1 MEYNDTYEQEID
13 LKDLMFVVLR
23 KWRPILLVAIVL
35 AVLAGGYKIGKAL
48 SQQSDPEFLKE
59 AEENYQKELSMYEMN
74 KAAKEREIENLM
86 TDLENQD
93 KYLENSVLMGI
104 SPYDVSVASVDLFV
118 KTDYE
123 IMPNMVYQNINYADS
138 LIKSYS
144 AAVKKEGLN
153 KVADEENIDIK
164 YLEEL
169 VTVDIDYN
177 NDMFSIQVKHSDP
190 EKAEAIMDS
199 IMSTLKG
206 MRGKLSSAIAN
217 HTLSVMNETSS
228 VTVDLA
234 IADTQK
240 SKKDYVSTLETSLQT
255 KQDELKELAE
265 PTKPAVSKMSA
276 VKAGLKYVV
285 LGGVLGAFM
294 VVFIICVAFLMSDKV
309 ASAKELKNR
318 FGIRTLGVLDAAS
331 PKRAFG
337 FIDRWLDK
345 LEGVDVTTP
354 ESVRYEVIAA
364 NIRNYAKDST
374 SLLVT
379 GTVDKALLE
388 TVAGKLKEL
397 LPGVRIACGEDMRV
411 TAYTLEEITKHEG
424 VILVEKKGVSTYTGV
439 SQELET
445 IKNVGKTT
453 VGYILL

>member
-35 AVLAGGYKIGKAL
+35 AILAGGYKIGRTL
-48 SQQSDPEFLKE
+48 SQQSDPEFLKD
-59 AEENYQKELSMYEMN
+59 AEESYQKEVSMYEMN
-74 KAAKEREIENLM
+74 KAATEREIENLM
-86 TDLENQD
+86 LDLENQD
-93 KYLENSVLMGI
+93 KYMEHSVLMNI
-104 SPYDVSVASVDLFV
+104 SPYDVSVSSADFFV

-123 IMPNMVYQNINYADS
+123 IMPNMVYQNINYTDS
-138 LIKSYS
+138 LIKSYA
-144 AAVKKEGLN
+144 AAVIKQGLN
-153 KVADEENIDIK
+153 KISEAENIDVK

-177 NDMFSIQVKHSDP
+177 NDMFAVKVKHSDP

-206 MRGKLSSAIAN
+206 MRGKLSSTIAT

-234 IADTQK
+234 ISDTQK

-255 KQDELKELAE
+255 KQDELKEMTE
-265 PTKPAVSKMSA
+265 PKKPAVSKMSA
-276 VKAGLKYVV
+276 VKSGVKYVI

-294 VVFIICVAFLMSDKV
+294 VVFIVCVAFLMSDKV

-318 FGIRTLGVLDAAS
+318 FGVKTLGVLVSGSKKKAL
-331 PKRAFG
+331 G
-337 FIDRWLDK
+337 FVDGWLDK

-354 ESVRYEVIAA
+354 EAVRYEVIAA
-364 NIRNYAKDST
+364 NIRNYAKDAK

-379 GTVDKALLE
+379 GTVDKAALD
-388 TVAGKLKEL
+388 TVAAKLKEL
-397 LPGVRIACGEDMRV
+397 LPGVEISCGEDMRV
-411 TAYTLEEITKHEG
+411 TAYTLEQISKHEG
-424 VILVEKKGVSTYTGV
+424 VVLVEKKGVSTYTGV

-453 VGYILL
+453 VGYILI

>member
-48 SQQSDPEFLKE
+48 AQQSDPEFLQE
-59 AEENYQKELSMYEMN
+59 AEDNYQKEVSMYEMN
-74 KAAKEREIENLM
+74 KAAKEREVENLM
-86 TDLENQD
+86 VDLENQD
-93 KYLENSVLMGI
+93 KYLENSVLMSI
-104 SPYDVSVASVDLFV
+104 SPYDVSVSSADFFV

-123 IMPNMVYQNINYADS
+123 IMPNMVYQNINYTDS
-138 LIKSYS
+138 LIKSYT
-144 AAVKKEGLN
+144 AAVKKDGLK
-153 KVADEENIDIK
+153 KVADKENTDIK
-164 YLEEL
+164 YVEEL

-190 EKAEAIMDS
+190 EKAQAIMDS

-206 MRGKLSSAIAN
+206 MRGKLSSTIAN
-217 HTLSVMNETSS
+217 HTLSVMNEMSS

-234 IADTQK
+234 ISDTQK
-240 SKKDYVSTLETSLQT
+240 SKKDYVTTLETSLQT
-255 KQDELKELAE
+255 KQDELKELEE
-265 PTKPAVSKMSA
+265 PTKPAVSKLSA
-276 VKAGLKYVV
+276 VKSGIKYFI

-294 VVFIICVAFLMSDKV
+294 VVFIVCVVFLMSDKV

-318 FGIRTLGVLDAAS
+318 FGIKTLGVLEPS
-331 PKRAFG
+331 SKKRAFD
-337 FIDRWLDK
+337 FVDKWLDK

-354 ESVRYEVIAA
+354 ENVRYEVIAA
-364 NIRNYAKDST
+364 NIRNYAKDT
-374 SLLVT
+374 KNLLVT
-379 GTVDKALLE
+379 GTVDKAVLE
-388 TVAGKLKEL
+388 NVTGKLKEL
-397 LPGVRIACGEDMRV
+397 LPESQIAYGEDMRV
-411 TAYTLEEITKHEG
+411 TAFTLDQLSKYEG
-424 VILVEKKGVSTYTGV
+424 VVLVEKKGVSTYTGV